1 MKYNGELKIIDTQEK
16 AYLLGFLYG
25 DGCISYSFTKSNT
38 ESFSTNLNISEIDV
52 ETILNLK
59 ECFPF
64 FNFNMGYCNKHN
76 KNHNKQVVIRKL
88 SKELYNDLMLHGM

>member
-59 ECFPF
+59 ECF
-64 FNFNMGYCNKHN
+64 
-76 KNHNKQVVIRKL
+76 
-88 SKELYNDLMLHGM
+88 